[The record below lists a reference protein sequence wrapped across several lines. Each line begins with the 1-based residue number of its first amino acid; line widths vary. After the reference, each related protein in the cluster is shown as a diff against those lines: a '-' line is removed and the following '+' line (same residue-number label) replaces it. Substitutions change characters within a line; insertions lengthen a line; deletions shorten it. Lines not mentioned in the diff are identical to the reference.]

1 MLLTLVLRLITRVT
15 HCLKSQMYS
24 SDLSY
29 RSDLEHYFQTQALSF
44 TSCTFHLLF
53 VFMPPKSHTSSTI
66 YADLRSLQE
75 EHVSRST
82 LQAGVLIEKED
93 RFAFRNA
100 EDAEALVEDQL
111 YYTNARQSLRPGAQ
125 PPPTYHILKIEL
137 DHSNSLRKLF
147 SGI

>member
-15 HCLKSQMYS
+15 HCLESQMYS

-29 RSDLEHYFQTQALSF
+29 RSDLEYYFQTQALSF

-53 VFMPPKSHTSSTI
+53 VFMPSKSHTSSTI
-66 YADLRSLQE
+66 YTDLRSLQE
-75 EHVSRST
+75 EHFSRST
-82 LQAGVLIEKED
+82 LKVAMLRGKED
-93 RFAFRNA
+93 GLAFRNA
-100 EDAEALVEDQL
+100 EDAEALAEDQL
-111 YYTNARQSLRPGAQ
+111 YDTNARQSLRPGAQ
-125 PPPTYHILKIEL
+125 PPPTYPILKIEL